1 MATSKNMIVVG
12 VVGLGLV
19 ALFGYLAYVNVDVQ
33 TFPDVEVAAR
43 AGFDGTLA
51 MGPREYITQ
60 SNSLV
65 PLVNTPHRYPNTTGD
80 NISALIHHGMDPL
93 RKRAPRDSRWIECP
107 PAEVMY

>member
-1 MATSKNMIVVG
+1 MATNKNMIVVG

-33 TFPDVEVAAR
+33 TFPDVEIGAR
-43 AGFDGTLA
+43 AGLGAPLA
-51 MGPREYITQ
+51 MAPHEYVT
-60 SNSLV
+60 SANSLV
-65 PLVNTPHRYPNTTGD
+65 PMVNSPHRYPNTSGANVT
-80 NISALIHHGMDPL
+80 ALIHHGMDPM

>member
-1 MATSKNMIVVG
+1 MAISKNMIAFG
-12 VVGLGLV
+12 IAGLGLV
-19 ALFGYLAYVNVDVQ
+19 VLFGYLAHASVDVQ

-43 AGFDGTLA
+43 AGFGAPLA
-51 MGPREYITQ
+51 MAPHEYVPQ
-60 SNSLV
+60 SNTNV

-93 RKRAPRDSRWIECP
+93 RMRAPRDSRWIECP